1 MSFKNKFSNLGHP
14 NQIWTV
20 SAIHGEYGQLVAIH
34 KAIFERFKPGDRL
47 VYTGNYLGSKYARP
61 VETLDEIL
69 NFRRALLEQMDI
81 QPDDIVYLR
90 GVQEELWSKLLQ
102 IQFAPN
108 PSSVVEWMADKF
120 PDMDSILRGYG
131 STLEEA
137 ARTAREGIIN
147 LTRWSCFLKAKIRA
161 KDGHEPFFT
170 NLRRAAFTEHVPA
183 RFGVR
188 NDNLESNLL
197 FVHCGLDPAL
207 PLAAQEDR
215 FWWAS
220 KNFNTLEAY
229 RPFRS
234 VIRGHDPEH
243 GGIHVGKASI
253 SLDGG
258 CGHGGK
264 LVCAQL
270 SNRGDVLEILAA

>member
-14 NQIWTV
+14 NHIWTV

-34 KAIFERFKPGDRL
+34 KAIFERFKPGDRV
-47 VYTGNYLGSKYARP
+47 VYTGNYLGSKFAQP

-69 NFRRALLEQMDI
+69 NFKKALTEQAGI
-81 QPDDIVYLR
+81 PAEDIVYLR

-102 IQFAPN
+102 IQFAPS
-108 PSSVVEWMADKF
+108 PLQVVEWMTAHH

-161 KDGHEPFFT
+161 KPGHEQFFT
-170 NLRRAAFTEHVPA
+170 GLRRAAFTEHDPA
-183 RFGVR
+183 RFGPL
-188 NDNLESNLL
+188 NDNVDSNLL

-220 KNFNTLEAY
+220 KNFNSLEPY
-229 RPFRS
+229 RPFRA

-258 CGHGGK
+258 CGNGGK